1 MFVPG
6 DAEVILRRISSVQ
19 RYKAVGSKEQQENQD
34 RMLSGNADEDKYP
47 IFLPFSHSG
56 RGQSQRR
63 VEGRFHADTWRH
75 PMRGERGHLAISH
88 RSGYWESRKQSVD
101 GNTMAYSI
109 PGETNEAATWN
120 PPPQVQVQTEQRRF
134 LMKFLLATEIVFLLR
149 ECTEEGLC
157 RPQAPS
163 AIQRRVML

>member
-6 DAEVILRRISSVQ
+6 TQRSFCAVSHLYNVTRPSGAKNNRKTKIGCYLATQMKISIIPS
-19 RYKAVGSKEQQENQD
+19 
-34 RMLSGNADEDKYP
+34 
-47 IFLPFSHSG
+47 SHSG

-63 VEGRFHADTWRH
+63 AEGDSMPT
-75 PMRGERGHLAISH
+75 RGESGGHLAISH

-109 PGETNEAATWN
+109 PGETNEAATWS
-120 PPPQVQVQTEQRRF
+120 PPPQVQVQTEQGRF